1 MARSYAPIYTS
12 IWHDPQFV
20 ALSSRAQRA
29 YFLALSQPEINY
41 CGVVS
46 YTTRRWARLSG
57 DTKPRDV
64 ERAVA
69 ELEAAGFVLL
79 DPDTE
84 ELWVRSFVKH
94 NGVLKQPQ
102 LRTAM
107 RREYADIHSSRIQAL
122 FLTSLPEKEREGL
135 EAPCPQP
142 DGTLPAACVPT
153 RGLGMGGVV
162 DEPRPRPSTP
172 DLDQEP
178 SSSSRSDSRPAD
190 PPLDDDD
197 GTLRKEAQARL
208 ERRVAEKGPVGDP
221 DAWLST
227 CIGRLS
233 SERSL
238 SRARRESIDHCAE
251 CAGQGVIELPDGTYR
266 QCFHDRVSA

>member
-12 IWHDPQFV
+12 IWHDPEFV

-29 YFLALSQPEINY
+29 YFLALSQPEISY
-41 CGVVS
+41 CGVVG
-46 YTTRRWARLSG
+46 YTTRRWARMAG

-79 DPDTE
+79 DAETE

-107 RREYADIHSSRIQAL
+107 RREYDDIHSATIRRL
-122 FLTSLPEKEREGL
+122 FFLSLPAKEREGL
-135 EAPCPQP
+135 QAPCPQP
-142 DGTLPAACVPT
+142 DGTLPAACAST
-153 RGLGMGGVV
+153 RGIGMEGVV
-162 DEPRPRPSTP
+162 EEPEPEPSTSNQEP
-172 DLDQEP
+172 EP
-178 SSSSRSDSRPAD
+178 SSSSRSDSRGPQ
-190 PPLDDDD
+190 PLDDDD
-197 GTLRKEAQARL
+197 AGLRREAQARL
-208 ERRVAEKGPVGDP
+208 DRRVAEKGPVGDP
-221 DAWLST
+221 DAWLAT

-233 SERSL
+233 TERSV
-238 SRARRESIDHCAE
+238 SRAQRARIDHCAD
-251 CAGQGVIELPDGTYR
+251 CAGQGVVELADGTYR